1 MGDRGRRKGR
11 EGDGIYKRKGE
22 EEQEKGRGEKRK
34 NSVYCSL
41 AKCAVRCI
49 WPLKPEGGERRI
61 EGRRQTYSKN
71 MKERKEEKQ
80 GHEFNKCAAG
90 NGGSYI
96 QEILNNVLFVG
107 FSLYLSSGR
116 S

>member
-1 MGDRGRRKGR
+1 MGDREGGKG
-11 EGDGIYKRKGE
+11 EGDGIYKGKGEKRRE
-22 EEQEKGRGEKRK
+22 EEQRKGRGEK
-34 NSVYCSL
+34 NSAYCSL

-61 EGRRQTYSKN
+61 EGGRQTDSEN
-71 MKERKEEKQ
+71 MKERKKEKQ

-90 NGGSYI
+90 NGGPYI
-96 QEILNNVLFVG
+96 QKILNNLLFVG
-107 FSLYLSSGR
+107 FSLYRSS